1 MNHLNLQKQNDIL
14 LRQTRES
21 DWVEIRAVVIGVILV
36 SFITVRCSTPPS
48 YYICILLPMILGSRT
63 GLWFGRQVD
72 R

>member
-1 MNHLNLQKQNDIL
+1 MKHLKIQKQNDIL

-36 SFITVRCSTPPS
+36 SFNTVRCCTPPS
-48 YYICILLPMILGSRT
+48 YYICILLPIILGSRT
-63 GLWFGRQVD
+63 GQRFGRQVD